1 MKLRNILLILALGLT
16 ACSTNGAPT
25 PTEAPQNTSIPP
37 TPISHTTP
45 VPDVRPTAEA
55 FLQAWQAENYEA
67 MYAMLSPASQD
78 ANPQEGFIQR
88 YKDVAISTTLEGLD
102 YEVLS
107 VLTNV
112 RSAQAAYRVTFHTL
126 LLGDIK
132 PRDMTMNF
140 SLEGSEWRVLWED
153 GMIMPE
159 LRGGNKLALE
169 FKIPARGNIY
179 DRDGYAIA
187 NTTEVVSLGVIPG
200 QIDENQEGTL
210 LSELSRLTGKPAEW
224 IRASYAEAADAWY
237 VAVGETTADAFNA
250 RYDILSNLSGLQW
263 KFYTSRYYFDN
274 AIAPHVVGY
283 TQFISPELLEEYKR
297 KGYRGDEKVG
307 MAGLEKWAEPYLA
320 GTPGVSLYVTD
331 SQGTILTRLG
341 QSEVVPAQSVY
352 TTIDADLQTEAQK
365 AINSFRGAIVVIE
378 RDTGRVL
385 AMVSSPGFD
394 SNLFDSQNLNFQV
407 LGDVLNDGRNRLL
420 NRAAQGGGYP
430 LGSVFKIVSM
440 AAALE
445 SGQFTA
451 EDTYNCTYTFT
462 DLAGYT
468 LYDWTWEKELDESG
482 VLTLP
487 EGLMRSCNPWFYH
500 IGLEMYRA
508 GNGDKIPEMARAF
521 GFGAPTGID
530 QVAES
535 GGNVPDAISDEVT
548 VQLSIGQSQLLVTP
562 LQVARM
568 VAAIGNGGTLFRPQ
582 VVEQITDPD
591 GVPVYTFEAE
601 AQGTLPISAENLAI
615 IQDAMRSVVANKR
628 GTAVQVF
635 GGMSVPIYGKTGTAQ
650 TDAPGYPH
658 AWFAAYT
665 DAGREGRADIAVAV
679 IAEYA
684 GEGSEIAAPIARRV
698 IEVWFNG
705 QPQRLYPWEA
715 RLNVTRTP
723 IPTATNTP
731 EYVPPTETPP
741 PHPDEEPTPI
751 PEE

>member
-1 MKLRNILLILALGLT
+1 MKLRNYVFIFVLLLT
-16 ACSTNGAPT
+16 ACSTNGT
-25 PTEAPQNTSIPP
+25 PTVTQLPQETGLPP
-37 TPISHTTP
+37 TPLAHTTP
-45 VPDVRPTAEA
+45 VPDVRPAAEA
-55 FLQAWQAENYEA
+55 FLQAWQAEDYEA

-78 ANPQEGFIQR
+78 VNPQEEFIQR
-88 YKDVAISTTLEGLD
+88 YKDVAISTTLDSLD

-153 GMIMPE
+153 GMIMPD
-159 LRGGNKLALE
+159 LRGGNKLALD

-200 QIDENQEGTL
+200 QINPDQEGTL
-210 LSELSRLTGKPAEW
+210 LSELSRLTGKPSEW
-224 IRASYAEAADAWY
+224 IYASYAEAAGPWY
-237 VAVGETTADAFNA
+237 VAVGETTADQFNA
-250 RYDILSNLSGLQW
+250 RYDTLSNLAGLQW

-307 MAGLEKWAEPYLA
+307 MSGLEKWGEPYLA

-331 SQGTILTRLG
+331 PEGTILTRLG
-341 QSEVVPAQSVY
+341 QSEVVPAQSLY
-352 TTIDADLQTEAQK
+352 TTIDANLQIEAQK
-365 AINSFRGAIVVIE
+365 AINSFRGAIVVME

-385 AMVSSPGFD
+385 AMASSPGFD
-394 SNLFDSQNLNFQV
+394 SNLFDSENLNFQV
-407 LGDVLNDGRNRLL
+407 LGDVLNDGSNRLL

-445 SGQFTA
+445 SGVFTA
-451 EDTYNCTYTFT
+451 DDTYNCTYTFT
-462 DLAGYT
+462 DLPGYT
-468 LYDWTWEKELDESG
+468 LYDWTWEKELPESG
-482 VLTLP
+482 MLTLP

-500 IGLEMYRA
+500 IGLEMFRA
-508 GNGDKIPEMARAF
+508 GQGDVLPEMARAF
-521 GFGAPTGID
+521 GFGSVTGID

-548 VQLSIGQSQLLVTP
+548 VQLSIGQSELLVTP

-568 VAAIGNGGTLFRPQ
+568 VAAIGNGGTLYRPQ
-582 VVEQITDPD
+582 VVEQVADPD

-601 AQGTLPISAENLAI
+601 AQGTLPVSEENLAI
-615 IQDAMRSVVANKR
+615 IQEAMRSVVASKR

-665 DAGREGRADIAVAV
+665 DAGREGRSDIAVAV
-679 IAEYA
+679 IAEYS

-723 IPTATNTP
+723 VPTPSNTP
-731 EYVPPTETPP
+731 EYVPPTETPI
-741 PHPDEEPTPI
+741 PDEEPTPI
-751 PEE
+751 SEE